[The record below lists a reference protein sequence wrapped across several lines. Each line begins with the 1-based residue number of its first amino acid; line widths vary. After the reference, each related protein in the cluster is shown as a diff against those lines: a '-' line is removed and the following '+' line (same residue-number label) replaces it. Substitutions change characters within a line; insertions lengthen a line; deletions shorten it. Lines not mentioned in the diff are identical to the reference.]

1 METFAMFYQK
11 LTHTCGIKSSKGPR
25 QRYIADIFVKYSLK
39 LSTVVQYSYAL
50 LKSLFLH
57 FPFISIRI
65 IIVTSKNLEM
75 CIKRSIDH
83 FLTPSIRITNPL
95 TAATYL
101 YLSIIKYAMHLYFQ

>member
-25 QRYIADIFVKYSLK
+25 EYSLK
-39 LSTVVQYSYAL
+39 LSIVVQYSYAL